1 MKPISNPNP
10 DAGDA
15 LKFLLKVFELSRR
28 NVVEPCQMLGLPE
41 RRLLVQ
47 KRLKSA
53 ELPLVEEWGFKDLTA
68 SEKESL
74 LNALDLIE
82 MNAEMFNRP
91 VKGLGRVVRGKLGR
105 VGGRHVG
112 LPQRDVGLPQ
122 RQTRRSAPT
131 S

>member
-82 MNAEMFNRP
+82 MNAEMFNRL
-91 VKGLGRVVRGKLGR
+91 VKGLGSR
-105 VGGRHVG
+105 GRHVG
-112 LPQRDVGLPQ
+112 LPLLVDKSPNQPQ
-122 RQTRRSAPT
+122 LKVPVSKGVPR
-131 S
+131 

>member
-28 NVVEPCQMLGLPE
+28 NVVEPCQMLGLSE
-41 RRLLVQ
+41 RRLLIQ

-82 MNAEMFNRP
+82 MNAEMFNRL
-91 VKGLGRVVRGKLGR
+91 VKGLGRVVRGKIR
-105 VGGRHVG
+105 
-112 LPQRDVGLPQ
+112 
-122 RQTRRSAPT
+122 
-131 S
+131 

>member
-28 NVVEPCQMLGLPE
+28 SVVEPCQMLGLPE

-53 ELPLVEEWGFKDLTA
+53 ELPLVEAWVFKDLTA

-74 LNALDLIE
+74 VNALDLIE
-82 MNAEMFNRP
+82 LNSEMFIRLA
-91 VKGLGRVVRGKLGR
+91 KGLKRAVRKKIT
-105 VGGRHVG
+105 
-112 LPQRDVGLPQ
+112 Q
-122 RQTRRSAPT
+122 RQTYVSALLPLGQT
-131 S
+131 YVSAL

>member
-41 RRLLVQ
+41 RRLLIQ

-82 MNAEMFNRP
+82 MNAEMFNRL
-91 VKGLGRVVRGKLGR
+91 VKGLGSR
-105 VGGRHVG
+105 GRHVG
-112 LPQRDVGLPQ
+112 LPLVDKSPN
-122 RQTRRSAPT
+122 QTQLKVPVSKGIPR
-131 S
+131 

>member
-41 RRLLVQ
+41 RRLLIQ

-82 MNAEMFNRP
+82 MNAEMFNRLA
-91 VKGLGRVVRGKLGR
+91 KGLGSR
-105 VGGRHVG
+105 GRHVG
-112 LPQRDVGLPQ
+112 LPQRHVGLPQ
-122 RQTRRSAPT
+122 RQTRGSAPT